1 MEDKESLNQ
10 NKWQQAFEHMSE
22 ARTQYHAF
30 SANNWL
36 EDIDDWWQTQPGKVP
51 ESVDD
56 LYQKIFFSS
65 RFFINF
71 FEPFATS
78 ENKITEPT
86 SVLIKY
92 LEIFVQSI
100 ENGSEIQPGANEKIK
115 GFWVLP
121 FELWQ
126 QQMSILSGFPKSF
139 FQFAGLKPPLDDES
153 SSGFYHAF
161 QSFTRILHD
170 YQAAYVAMSMDAAME
185 LIQQLQD
192 QNSNHYT
199 SRQTCTIWIELF
211 EKHYAEFV
219 SNDAYSKLYAEVI
232 NSWMLLIQQTKQLIT
247 PWLITMNMPVSSDL
261 DSIKAYQQALLE
273 ENQFLKE
280 QLSAYTDKT

>member
-10 NKWQQAFEHMSE
+10 HKWQQAFEHMSE
-22 ARTQYHAF
+22 DQKQQHAF

-36 EDIDDWWQTQPGKVP
+36 KDIDDWWQTQPGTVP
-51 ESVDD
+51 ESVDA
-56 LYQKIFFSS
+56 LYQKILFSS

-78 ENKITEPT
+78 ENKNTEPT
-86 SVLIKY
+86 TVLIKY

-100 ENGSEIQPGANEKIK
+100 EKGSEIQLEANEKIK
-115 GFWVLP
+115 GFWALP
-121 FELWQ
+121 FDIWQ

-139 FQFAGLKPPLDDES
+139 FQFAGQQSVDEDCYS
-153 SSGFYHAF
+153 EFYHAF
-161 QSFTRILHD
+161 QNFIKTLHN
-170 YQAAYVAMSMDAAME
+170 YQSAYMAMSMDAAME
-185 LIQQLQD
+185 LMQQLQD
-192 QNSNHYT
+192 QNSNCCT
-199 SRQTCTIWIELF
+199 TRQTCTIWIELF
-211 EKHYAEFV
+211 EKHYAKFV

-232 NSWMLLIQQTKQLIT
+232 NNWMLLIQQTKQLIT
-247 PWLITMNMPVSSDL
+247 PWLSTMNMPVTSDL

-280 QLSAYTDKT
+280 QLSAYTDKA